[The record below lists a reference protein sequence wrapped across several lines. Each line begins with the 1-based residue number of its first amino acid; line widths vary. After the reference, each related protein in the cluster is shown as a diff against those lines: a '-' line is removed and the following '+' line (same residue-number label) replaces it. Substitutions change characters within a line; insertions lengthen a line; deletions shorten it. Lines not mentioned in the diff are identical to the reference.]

1 MKFIATLQSYLES
14 KNRAFFY
21 KALGGFIG
29 ALVLIMALFFLRYYQ
44 QVSALKKKIR
54 TLNELRDEARIVR
67 EKAQQVQNQRAAVDA
82 MLAEDFDFK
91 IAGYFSDVLD
101 QMGLSDKKSSEE
113 TAQIDRNDNYRESEL
128 MAQLVGMN
136 MKELTELLYE
146 LEQKSRI
153 YIKRLDIE
161 KSKKSASG
169 IDVSITIATL
179 LPKTE

>member
-1 MKFIATLQSYLES
+1 M
-14 KNRAFFY
+14 
-21 KALGGFIG
+21 G
-29 ALVLIMALFFLRYYQ
+29 ALLGCIVLIICLFFFRYYQ
-44 QVSALKKKIR
+44 KITYLKKRIR
-54 TLNELRDEARIVR
+54 TVNELRDEARVIR

-91 IAGYFSDVLD
+91 IAGYFSDLLD
-101 QMGLSDKKSSEE
+101 QLGLLEKKSSEE
-113 TAQIDRNDNYRESEL
+113 IAQIDRNDNYRESEL
-128 MAQLVGMN
+128 LAQLVGLN
-136 MKELTELLYE
+136 MKELTNLLYE

-161 KSKKSASG
+161 KSKKSTSG